1 MNDNDKNNETHPGL
15 KKLGIGFVAESTP
28 YGVEEAKWKV
38 LQSILLTMVMSGAIR
53 INVVE
58 TKGETVVSGYTFV
71 ESNLPEIPSDNLHR
85 IDKEA
90 IAEAVKKYPF
100 LEAILKARFT
110 SKSDKL

>member
-1 MNDNDKNNETHPGL
+1 MNDNDIKSETHPGL

-38 LQSILLTMVMSGAIR
+38 LQSILLTMVMSGVIR
-53 INVVE
+53 IEVVE
-58 TKGETVVSGYTFV
+58 TKGETIVSGYTFV
-71 ESNLPEIPSDNLHR
+71 ESNLPEIPSDDLHR
-85 IDKEA
+85 IDNKA

-110 SKSDKL
+110 PKSDML